1 MLIGGAGND
10 ILTGGGGADVFQ
22 WVLADRGANGTPAI
36 DSIRDFDTVNGSDK
50 LDLRDLLQGETHVGT
65 DPGTLA
71 KYLHFEVFGADTIL
85 HVSSGGG
92 FSGGAQ
98 TVGGNPSPGAEDQR
112 IVLAGVNLIGTMT
125 TDQQVIQDLL
135 TKGKLNTD

>member
-71 KYLHFEVFGADTIL
+71 K
-85 HVSSGGG
+85 
-92 FSGGAQ
+92 
-98 TVGGNPSPGAEDQR
+98 
-112 IVLAGVNLIGTMT
+112 
-125 TDQQVIQDLL
+125 
-135 TKGKLNTD
+135 

>member
-1 MLIGGAGND
+1 
-10 ILTGGGGADVFQ
+10 
-22 WVLADRGANGTPAI
+22 
-36 DSIRDFDTVNGSDK
+36 
-50 LDLRDLLQGETHVGT
+50 
-65 DPGTLA
+65 
-71 KYLHFEVFGADTIL
+71 L

-92 FSGGAQ
+92 FSGGTQ